1 MGLKDNINPQGL
13 LVEPTEIIDD
23 PPPSKPEAVGPGED
37 AGEANARVLRDQ
49 AAVRR
54 VTELY
59 VERRRKSPRIS
70 QNWFYHEAEARLKL
84 RLFFALGN
92 DAKRRFADS
101 FPHTDISVT
110 PFREFHNGCETLF
123 KVARDYTVERI
134 KLYNTVFM
142 LDNDTFSSF
151 YARLSAQIALCNWP
165 NAQERETLKDIFI
178 GRIRDV
184 HVQQLL
190 IKIWIIPLN
199 SHWGVKRA
207 LGCENPLSSKNYFLT
222 ISFSKLLKLNKN
234 PLSQFSRLEENV
246 TILKIK
252 PIDKTRKAITGTSRA
267 TSVVILLFRIT
278 ESLVQLAKLRV
289 ISARNVVFLQTVVI
303 HQNDE

>member
-1 MGLKDNINPQGL
+1 M
-13 LVEPTEIIDD
+13 
-23 PPPSKPEAVGPGED
+23 
-37 AGEANARVLRDQ
+37 
-49 AAVRR
+49 
-54 VTELY
+54 
-59 VERRRKSPRIS
+59 
-70 QNWFYHEAEARLKL
+70 
-84 RLFFALGN
+84 
-92 DAKRRFADS
+92 
-101 FPHTDISVT
+101 
-110 PFREFHNGCETLF
+110 
-123 KVARDYTVERI
+123 ARDYTVERI

-199 SHWGVKRA
+199 SHWSVKRG
-207 LGCENPLSSKNYFLT
+207 LVRPLSSKNYFLT